1 MSNLFQFTFNLTFAF
16 TFHIQLY
23 CGAFMQSTLHSQEIK
38 LDLYLEFGSVFERG
52 IVRRLS
58 MLEGPP
64 WSPLAPSGPLQCPP
78 FPAQSLVLRGPPM
91 EFRSHRGGGNSTLES
106 IHALSPA
113 LLCHTKQCH
122 GSRSSAGHCIC
133 ARRAIVF
140 VWTSNCIWSPGH
152 HWKYRIS
159 GAFPHAI
166 VMTSVSDVVT
176 IITAVTA
183 DPRLMLKNAFIH

>member
-1 MSNLFQFTFNLTFAF
+1 MWRHLYAISILFSRNWPGPGPWVWLR
-16 TFHIQLY
+16 LWEGD
-23 CGAFMQSTLHSQEIK
+23 CPKIK
-38 LDLYLEFGSVFERG
+38 HVGGSP
-52 IVRRLS
+52 L
-58 MLEGPP
+58 LLPL
-64 WSPLAPSGPLQCPP
+64 WSPSSAPFP
-78 FPAQSLVLRGPPM
+78 PAQSRVLRGPPM